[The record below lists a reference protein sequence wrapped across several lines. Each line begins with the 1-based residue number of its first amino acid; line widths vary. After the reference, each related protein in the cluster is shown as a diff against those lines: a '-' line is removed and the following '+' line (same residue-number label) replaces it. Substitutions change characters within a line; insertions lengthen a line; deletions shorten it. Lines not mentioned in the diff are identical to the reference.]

1 VQRVSYQIILAASSL
16 AFLFMIISSFS
27 CNFVKVTQ
35 DNAPP
40 FFFGIWKVEGFLS
53 GELGNSNE
61 CLAWTDTIWYD
72 DGDIKAAK
80 SYSVLA
86 MTVGTI
92 LWLAILATICR
103 EPGTVYQMIVA
114 STCFFCAVMGA
125 LFFQV
130 LGSDVCHLDGVTCR
144 FGAAAWTSLLA
155 LALWTWTCFTFLN
168 LVLES
173 IEDDVTASAASSTSL
188 EPGSKRR
195 ATNPTGTAKIQ
206 ENDRPPHNIGDE
218 EEGTVE
224 MEEPMMETPLS
235 IWAPPA
241 DANSKHIPEG
251 DAAANPKAKRKR
263 KSKRRAEATPRT
275 EYNEESTAKV
285 TDKTLPNTPQN
296 TGMSDSTRDEEH
308 GTATRRD
315 EILSNSP
322 PSPPFRVFVDSDGD
336 DGKPIRK
343 EPIRSILKNKAAKY
357 KPKALA
363 TASTDE
369 EEPVAAKK
377 GIESL
382 PDSPSSPSLRL
393 FLEEDEERN
402 KANIRRSKTP
412 PKAEASVSS
421 SASDIGQGTSKDKDK
436 EETPSSPVRR
446 EALQY
451 IMSLKQKRR
460 DSADGREQRAWK
472 TKEESSAPGKTEEQ
486 VTSIA
491 KDAEK
496 GSSNKLDEE
505 QRSSK
510 EEETEEQGPAKVQGG
525 AKEPAEELD
534 DAPSFGAP
542 LVCVYTDEEGKLI
555 KTTIR
560 LFKDDDGQ
568 SVIEKTIEKL
578 DQSDDASSS
587 SSDDSASIEKGVH
600 KSKKRKKKRAVSM

>member
-16 AFLFMIISSFS
+16 AFLFMIISIFS

-35 DNAPP
+35 DDAPP

-80 SYSVLA
+80 SYSVWA

-92 LWLAILATICR
+92 LWVAILATICR
-103 EPGTVYQMIVA
+103 ELGTVYQMIVA
-114 STCFFCAVMGA
+114 STCLFCAAMGA
-125 LFFQV
+125 LFFQI

-155 LALWTWTCFTFLN
+155 LAFWTWTSFTFLN

-173 IEDDVTASAASSTSL
+173 MEDDVSASTASSTSL
-188 EPGSKRR
+188 VCASKRR

-206 ENDRPPHNIGDE
+206 ENYRSPDNIGDE
-218 EEGTVE
+218 EKGTVE
-224 MEEPMMETPLS
+224 MEEPMMETLLS
-235 IWAPPA
+235 LWTPPV
-241 DANSKHIPEG
+241 DAENMPEG
-251 DAAANPKAKRKR
+251 DAPANPKAKRKKR
-263 KSKRRAEATPRT
+263 SKQRAEATPRNK
-275 EYNEESTAKV
+275 YKEESTAKV
-285 TDKTLPNTPQN
+285 TDKTLPNTPYLW
-296 TGMSDSTRDEEH
+296 SDSTRDEEH
-308 GTATRRD
+308 GTTTRRD
-315 EILSNSP
+315 EKLPNSP
-322 PSPPFRVFVDSDGD
+322 PSPPSFVFLDGDGD

-343 EPIRSILKNKAAKY
+343 EPISILKNKAKY
-357 KPKALA
+357 KPKAPA

-382 PDSPSSPSLRL
+382 PDSPSSPSPHL
-393 FLEEDEERN
+393 FLEENEERN
-402 KANIRRSKTP
+402 KANMRRSKIP

-421 SASDIGQGTSKDKDK
+421 SASEIEQGTSKDKDK
-436 EETPSSPVRR
+436 DETPST
-446 EALQY
+446 
-451 IMSLKQKRR
+451 
-460 DSADGREQRAWK
+460 
-472 TKEESSAPGKTEEQ
+472 TKAKAEEQ
-486 VTSIA
+486 ATSIA

-496 GSSNKLDEE
+496 GSSNKMDEE

-510 EEETEEQGPAKVQGG
+510 EEETEKEQGPAKVQGG
-525 AKEPAEELD
+525 AKEPTEKNGAAKEKDKELE
-534 DAPSFGAP
+534 DAPSFEAP
-542 LVCVYTDEEGKLI
+542 LVSVYTDEEGKLI

-560 LFKDDDGQ
+560 LYKDDDGQ